1 MSRVRTRPTRDDTRE
16 KLFEAAARVFEE
28 QGIGGASIEAIAAAA
43 GFTRGAF
50 YSNFKSKDELIIA
63 MLEDHVEQ
71 SIRRN
76 LDLLARHKNLAD
88 FIDALKTMD
97 RSRQDPL
104 GRSPLLHMEMILF
117 VARAEKRRPELAK
130 RLRARRKLITDI
142 VETTL
147 KNSGRNGSLNPTWTG
162 AILLALEDGFRLHRL
177 IDPETTPADSFL
189 RAIGDL
195 QRAIGIRRP
204 DERCDSGRFS
214 AALAPACALCNWPG
228 DRAHLARAT
237 PCQIAKRGQ
246 RADGDADRKG
256 DGVIAGEVVQQAG
269 DPGTR
274 GAAGERRQHDGAE
287 DAAVMLA
294 LKDLQHHRAHD
305 RGQAVAERA
314 LRQAS

>member
-1 MSRVRTRPTRDDTRE
+1 MSRVRTRPTRDNTCD

-28 QGIGGASIEAIAAAA
+28 QGIGGASVEAIAAAA

-63 MLEDHVEQ
+63 MLEDHVE
-71 SIRRN
+71 
-76 LDLLARHKNLAD
+76 HKNLAD

-117 VARAEKRRPELAK
+117 VARAEKRRPDLAK

-147 KNSGRNGSLNPTWTG
+147 KNNGKNGALNPTWTG

-195 QRAIGIRRP
+195 QRAIGI
-204 DERCDSGRFS
+204 S
-214 AALAPACALCNWPG
+214 LA
-228 DRAHLARAT
+228 
-237 PCQIAKRGQ
+237 
-246 RADGDADRKG
+246 
-256 DGVIAGEVVQQAG
+256 
-269 DPGTR
+269 
-274 GAAGERRQHDGAE
+274 
-287 DAAVMLA
+287 
-294 LKDLQHHRAHD
+294 
-305 RGQAVAERA
+305 
-314 LRQAS
+314 

>member
-1 MSRVRTRPTRDDTRE
+1 
-16 KLFEAAARVFEE
+16 VFEE
-28 QGIGGASIEAIAAAA
+28 QGIGGASIEAVAAAA

-88 FIDALKTMD
+88 FIEALRTMD

-117 VARAEKRRPELAK
+117 VARAEKRRPDLAK

-147 KNSGRNGSLNPTWTG
+147 KNSGKTGALNPTWTG

-195 QRAIGIRRP
+195 
-204 DERCDSGRFS
+204 
-214 AALAPACALCNWPG
+214 
-228 DRAHLARAT
+228 
-237 PCQIAKRGQ
+237 
-246 RADGDADRKG
+246 
-256 DGVIAGEVVQQAG
+256 
-269 DPGTR
+269 
-274 GAAGERRQHDGAE
+274 
-287 DAAVMLA
+287 
-294 LKDLQHHRAHD
+294 HRAM
-305 RGQAVAERA
+305 GIS
-314 LRQAS
+314 LT

>member
-1 MSRVRTRPTRDDTRE
+1 VTCE

-63 MLEDHVEQ
+63 MLEDHVAQ

-76 LDLLARHKNLAD
+76 LDLLAVHTNVAD

-97 RSRQDPL
+97 RTRQDPL

-117 VARAEKRRPELAK
+117 VARAEKRRPDLAK
-130 RLRARRKLITDI
+130 RLRARRKLIADI

-147 KNSGRNGSLNPTWTG
+147 KDSGKNASLNPTWTG

-195 QRAIGIRRP
+195 QRAIGT
-204 DERCDSGRFS
+204 SS
-214 AALAPACALCNWPG
+214 A
-228 DRAHLARAT
+228 
-237 PCQIAKRGQ
+237 
-246 RADGDADRKG
+246 
-256 DGVIAGEVVQQAG
+256 
-269 DPGTR
+269 
-274 GAAGERRQHDGAE
+274 
-287 DAAVMLA
+287 
-294 LKDLQHHRAHD
+294 
-305 RGQAVAERA
+305 
-314 LRQAS
+314 

>member
-16 KLFEAAARVFEE
+16 KLFEAAAQVFEE

-76 LDLLARHKNLAD
+76 LDLLARHQSPAD
-88 FIDALKTMD
+88 FIDALKRMD

-130 RLRARRKLITDI
+130 RLRARRQMVTEI
-142 VETTL
+142 VETTA
-147 KNSGRNGSLNPTWTG
+147 NHSGRNFSDPAWLG

-177 IDPETTPADSFL
+177 
-189 RAIGDL
+189 
-195 QRAIGIRRP
+195 
-204 DERCDSGRFS
+204 
-214 AALAPACALCNWPG
+214 
-228 DRAHLARAT
+228 
-237 PCQIAKRGQ
+237 
-246 RADGDADRKG
+246 
-256 DGVIAGEVVQQAG
+256 
-269 DPGTR
+269 
-274 GAAGERRQHDGAE
+274 
-287 DAAVMLA
+287 
-294 LKDLQHHRAHD
+294 
-305 RGQAVAERA
+305 VA
-314 LRQAS
+314 

>member
-28 QGIGGASIEAIAAAA
+28 QGIGGASIEGIAAAA

-63 MLEDHVEQ
+63 MIEDHVEQ

-76 LDLLARHKNLAD
+76 LDLLTRHKDPAD

-117 VARAEKRRPELAK
+117 VARAEKRRPDLAK
-130 RLRARRKLITDI
+130 RLRARRQLITDI
-142 VETTL
+142 VETTS
-147 KNSGRNGSLNPTWTG
+147 KNSGKSRSLDPTWAG

-189 RAIGDL
+189 RAISDL
-195 QRAIGIRRP
+195 QRAMGI
-204 DERCDSGRFS
+204 S
-214 AALAPACALCNWPG
+214 AA
-228 DRAHLARAT
+228 
-237 PCQIAKRGQ
+237 
-246 RADGDADRKG
+246 
-256 DGVIAGEVVQQAG
+256 
-269 DPGTR
+269 
-274 GAAGERRQHDGAE
+274 
-287 DAAVMLA
+287 
-294 LKDLQHHRAHD
+294 
-305 RGQAVAERA
+305 
-314 LRQAS
+314 